1 MEVFIGREIKKTHN
15 LLHRL
20 FDAKM
25 KVDSEEDLTFMDRQ
39 ICRYLFENSNRFV
52 YQRDIEKK
60 FSIRRSSASTQLGKM
75 QSKGLIERYGDN
87 NDKRLKRIVLTDK
100 AKESLTS
107 SLKVL
112 QKTEAQVVEG
122 LSEEEKD
129 CFLKTL
135 DKIQQNILGLLE
147 S

>member
-1 MEVFIGREIKKTHN
+1 
-15 LLHRL
+15 
-20 FDAKM
+20 
-25 KVDSEEDLTFMDRQ
+25 
-39 ICRYLFENSNRFV
+39 
-52 YQRDIEKK
+52 
-60 FSIRRSSASTQLGKM
+60 M